1 MKIMFGNPGTFSG
14 FILRIIQCLCAS
26 ASIGWMVSASGF
38 SNYTTFWYKY
48 IYIYILTYV
57 CYILSLCIAKTG
69 LVSYQLMMYVV
80 FVVAI

>member
-38 SNYTTFWYKY
+38 SNYTAFWYKY
-48 IYIYILTYV
+48 IYIY
-57 CYILSLCIAKTG
+57 
-69 LVSYQLMMYVV
+69 
-80 FVVAI
+80 